1 MSKALKIFERLGT
14 LVEPE
19 EVKEELAGLPEV

>member
-19 EVKEELAGLPEV
+19 KVKEELAGLPET